1 MRCLSM
7 LKRLKTGLKNQNI
20 QRFYVPPPSAPS
32 FGWKMKEKLKNF
44 NWRLL
49 VEFALGGGFFVSSYE
64 LYIRNQ
70 ETKKQEMKEEQESEE
85 FKRRKGAKKLLE
97 PRKIEEEGDY
107 VVRKDLEALLNE
119 VVGTIYDRKYII
131 LVGEKGSG
139 KTTLLNHVMNGKEG
153 IVFVK
158 IDGETTFTN
167 LEHKLLE
174 SIGVHIEGW
183 NQIKAQEVF
192 GEICASVRRKDGK
205 KVAWVPTVIFEVEGS
220 TPKEIIKELYKTA
233 KQLSSDNVQAR
244 CFIVLSDAND
254 ALSMTNDY
262 GRQRYIWIP
271 DFTEEEAGNY
281 LTKLGFTEDI
291 EIRRTVIDKIGTR
304 PVDLRNIASSKMN
317 PKELIKNQ
325 ILENVK
331 SVENCLIK
339 SEIFRKVF
347 MEMKKEENSNG
358 MDESDVKKLCN
369 LTTTDIAE
377 GPAVK
382 DFHVLSY
389 DIQNRRFQFQ
399 SRTKYHATKQYLREK
414 K

>member
-1 MRCLSM
+1 MRNL
-7 LKRLKTGLKNQNI
+7 REE
-20 QRFYVPPPSAPS
+20 
-32 FGWKMKEKLKNF
+32 KE
-44 NWRLL
+44 
-49 VEFALGGGFFVSSYE
+49 
-64 LYIRNQ
+64 
-70 ETKKQEMKEEQESEE
+70 
-85 FKRRKGAKKLLE
+85 KLLE
-97 PRKIEEEGDY
+97 PKKIKVEANY
-107 VVRKDLEALLNE
+107 VPRKDLEALLDS
-119 VVGTIYDRKYII
+119 VIGTIYDRKYII
-131 LVGEKGSG
+131 LIGQNGSG

-158 IDGETTFTN
+158 IDGKTTITN
-167 LEHKLLE
+167 LEHKLIE

-183 NQIKAQEVF
+183 NQNKAQEVF
-192 GEICASVRRKDGK
+192 GEICDSIQEMEGPEVK
-205 KVAWVPTVIFEVEGS
+205 WVPTVIFEVEGS

-244 CFIVLSDAND
+244 CFIVLSDANA
-254 ALSMTNDY
+254 ALSMTNDP

-317 PKELIKNQ
+317 AEEFIKNQ
-325 ILENVK
+325 ITENVA
-331 SVENCLIK
+331 SIK
-339 SEIFRKVF
+339 RCFTEDIRYKELLAQ
-347 MEMKKEENSNG
+347 MIKEENKHG
-358 MDESDVKKLCN
+358 MPDVDVMDFCK
-369 LTTTDIAE
+369 LTTNKIAE

-389 DIQNRRFQFQ
+389 DIQNRRFQFH
-399 SRTKYHATKQYLREK
+399 SRTMYHATKQYLREK